1 LQSLED
7 RVSVPGGFMFN
18 GGIRGWPLLK
28 QIRNRAWTGTGE
40 EVWSSKTR
48 ALLPS

>member
-1 LQSLED
+1 
-7 RVSVPGGFMFN
+7 MFN